1 MKTKLYL
8 LVAAGVLISVATFGQ
23 TKFGVHAGLNLSN
36 EKVKASAL
44 TIAATAKIGLNVGA
58 SAEFNISDGFAVQ
71 TELNFSQMGA
81 KVGDL
86 KETLNF
92 IAVPVLAKIKVG
104 GLGIYAGPQIGF
116 LLSANQKLYGQTE
129 NIISDLKRIDFSA
142 IGGAEY
148 TFAEKFVVSARYQLG
163 LLNTYSDTYSSVA
176 KLVNNGANLTLGYK
190 F

>member
-1 MKTKLYL
+1 MKKSIFIAVG
-8 LVAAGVLISVATFGQ
+8 LVILTATSWAQ
-23 TKFGVHAGLNLSN
+23 TKFGVHAGINLSN
-36 EKVKASAL
+36 ETVKASGVTL
-44 TIAATAKIGLNVGA
+44 SGTTKIGLNVGV

-71 TELNFSQMGA
+71 PELNFSQMGA
-81 KVGDL
+81 NVNDL

-92 IAVPVLAKIKVG
+92 ISVPVLAKIKLG
-104 GLGIYAGPQIGF
+104 GFGIYVGPQIGF
-116 LLSANQKLYGQTE
+116 LLSANTKLYGQTE

-176 KLVNNGANLTLGYK
+176 KLVNNGANLSVGYK